1 MSEAG
6 MERANA
12 AHGSF
17 RRSTLT
23 KEQAFRLWRCA
34 IKDDDR
40 LVDEMIQQIYENIIA
55 FDCERAECV
64 VELVV
69 GRDVTAACALR
80 SLLQDL
86 RPVGDAR
93 SPAARSPARLNS

>member
-1 MSEAG
+1 VSETD

-12 AHGSF
+12 ALRSF

-23 KEQAFRLWRCA
+23 KEQVFRLWRCA
-34 IKDDDR
+34 IRDDDA

-55 FDCERAECV
+55 FDGKRAECV

-86 RPVGDAR
+86 RPTGDAH
-93 SPAARSPARLNS
+93 SSVATPPAR